1 MDRVIAQNLHRA
13 AAAASIHTY
22 SLATKTMSSNR
33 RSALD
38 DSDEEDEPTSTQSRK
53 RTALAD
59 SDDEEMHEGEESP
72 TPQVAFSSQY
82 PEMSQAIIPPKPSEQ
97 TKLLDLTEEKREK
110 AIMDLSRAVLF
121 KALAHEAFDRAKCA
135 KDAGVDS
142 RLSNATYEQVQLRL
156 QNTFG
161 FEMLKIPAFMENMK
175 GLPEKYKNRY
185 YVVNPLPDQHGDNH
199 KRLHSVHPDCAKEK
213 GLLMV
218 VLALA

>member
-1 MDRVIAQNLHRA
+1 
-13 AAAASIHTY
+13 
-22 SLATKTMSSNR
+22 MSS
-33 RSALD
+33 RSN
-38 DSDEEDEPTSTQSRK
+38 RK
-53 RTALAD
+53 RTAVVD
-59 SDDEEMHEGEESP
+59 SDDEDVDEGEHGP

-82 PEMSQAIIPPKPSEQ
+82 PEMSQAIVPPKPSEQ

-110 AIMDLSRAVLF
+110 AIADLTRAVLF

-142 RLSNATYEQVQLRL
+142 RISNALYEQVQLRL

-161 FEMLKIPAFMENMK
+161 FEMLKIPVFMENMK

-185 YVVNPLPDQHGDNH
+185 YVVNPLPDQHGENH